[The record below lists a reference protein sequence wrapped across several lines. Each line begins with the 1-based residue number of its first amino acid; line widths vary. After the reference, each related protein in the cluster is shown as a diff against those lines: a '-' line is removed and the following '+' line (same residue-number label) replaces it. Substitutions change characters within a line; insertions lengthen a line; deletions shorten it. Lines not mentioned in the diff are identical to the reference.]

1 MPIKRRSPS
10 RWITVSV
17 SSLLYPSHALLGVTE
32 REPFGTDL
40 DRAMLFPLRAAV
52 VIGGLS
58 YLALLKDRP
67 DDAPA
72 LPASPMQ
79 VLPAQTLTAAWDA
92 MSPEVRDRIAREGMD
107 VFARHLAP
115 QPAASA
121 DTLDE
126 ADRRPAWRGVG
137 AR

>member
-1 MPIKRRSPS
+1 
-10 RWITVSV
+10 
-17 SSLLYPSHALLGVTE
+17 
-32 REPFGTDL
+32 
-40 DRAMLFPLRAAV
+40 MLFPLRAAL
-52 VIGGLS
+52 VIGGLT

-72 LPASPMQ
+72 LPTPSLQAAAQQ
-79 VLPAQTLTAAWDA
+79 VSSLQALPVQSLTAAWDA
-92 MSPEVRDRIAREGMD
+92 MAPEVRERIAREGAD

-121 DTLDE
+121 DTLAE
-126 ADRRPAWRGVG
+126 ADRRPAWRGVV